1 MGNNYRDPC
10 FEAPTFLEK
19 YRCFKIGEFRIQNM
33 YLKKIFDFVQ
43 FMAACISTDTKYNSS
58 YVAVSFLRKITKILD
73 FFTPK

>member
-1 MGNNYRDPC
+1 
-10 FEAPTFLEK
+10 
-19 YRCFKIGEFRIQNM
+19 M

-43 FMAACISTDTKYNSS
+43 FMAACISTVTKYNCS